1 MKHTYSL
8 LLAVLATLVMV
19 AACAPG
25 ATPTPTAAPAATPT
39 KAAAAPTTAAPAA
52 ATTAP
57 AAPTTAPTAA
67 PKAKVTLKFVT
78 QNDDTQLAAF
88 KEILAE
94 FQKSENGKWSYVDIA
109 FDAAPFVE
117 LFPKIL
123 TNVAVGAEMDLVF
136 ADGPVMKHYAFNR
149 VLTPLGKYFSDAEKK
164 QWAPQSLEEGSFRGE
179 LYGPPIMQSCSML
192 MYNQDMIDAAGI
204 KPPTALADSWTFE
217 QALPNWQKATK
228 DTNGDGVPDQWGVRL
243 GQGTAY
249 SDYETG
255 IWRRSAGAP
264 GSNAYKGIA
273 DDGVTLKGYLDD
285 PDSIKAMQFWQ
296 DLTQKYKVTPVEAIP
311 QIFETKKAAF
321 MITPDNRIGV
331 LNRLY
336 PNAADFKWGVTGIPY
351 FKTQM
356 CHTGSW
362 HYGIAA
368 TTKRFEEVLAFVR
381 FASSDTGARIW
392 YKYLR
397 QLPANVAILSE
408 TAEYKA
414 GGRQSLWA
422 EGFTKAGVPRI
433 QTPGYQEYSAA
444 FLEMATDISTG
455 ANVQQAMQTAVK
467 RAETAIARYK
477 GWNK

>member
-1 MKHTYSL
+1 MKHKLTL
-8 LLAVLATLVMV
+8 LSAALAVLLLI
-19 AACAPG
+19 AACAP
-25 ATPTPTAAPAATPT
+25 APTTAPTAAPTKPAAAAPT
-39 KAAAAPTTAAPAA
+39 TASAAPTTAAPAP
-52 ATTAP
+52 TTAP
-57 AAPTTAPTAA
+57 AAPTTAA

-88 KEILAE
+88 KEILGE
-94 FQKSENGKWSYVDIA
+94 FHKSENGKWSYVDIA
-109 FDAAPFVE
+109 YDAVPFVE

-164 QWAPQSLEEGSFRGE
+164 QWAPQSIDEGSFRGE

-204 KPPTALADSWTFE
+204 KPPTTLADSWTFE
-217 QALPNWQKATK
+217 QALPAWQKTTR

-243 GQGTAY
+243 GQGTSY

-273 DDGVTLKGYLDD
+273 DDAVTLKGYLDA
-285 PDSIKAMQFWQ
+285 PESIQAMQFWQ

-336 PNAADFKWGVTGIPY
+336 PNANDFKWGVTGIPY
-351 FKTQM
+351 FKTQI

-368 TTKRFEEVLAFVR
+368 TTKHLDEALAFVR
-381 FASSDTGARIW
+381 FAASDTGARIW
-392 YKYLR
+392 YKNLH
-397 QLPANVAILSE
+397 QLPANVAILNE
-408 TAEYKA
+408 VPEYKA
-414 GGRQSLWA
+414 GGRQALWA
-422 EGFTKAGVPRI
+422 EGFTKVGIPRI

-467 RAETAIARYK
+467 RAQTAIARYK